1 MMFKVVFCVFFFFLS
16 FYYYVVKETKRIR
29 ILLFVEL
36 YPYDNY
42 DDFVVKIQ
50 IEINYKLDFFFW
62 NIFWGFCLV
71 TDNSGD
77 NATVI
82 EKLGMNDDTHNAK

>member
-1 MMFKVVFCVFFFFLS
+1 MSQCDMMLLLVFDDVQGCFLCFLFLS

-50 IEINYKLDFFFW
+50 IEINYKLDFFLEYF
-62 NIFWGFCLV
+62 
-71 TDNSGD
+71 
-77 NATVI
+77 
-82 EKLGMNDDTHNAK
+82 LGVLFGYGQ